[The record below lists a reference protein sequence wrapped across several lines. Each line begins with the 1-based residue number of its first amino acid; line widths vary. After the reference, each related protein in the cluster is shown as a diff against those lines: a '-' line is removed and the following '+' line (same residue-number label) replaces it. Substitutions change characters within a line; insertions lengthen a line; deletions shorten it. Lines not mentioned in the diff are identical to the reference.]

1 MSPVRVVLVDD
12 HPVVLAGVKALLQS
26 GPDFEVVGEAGTGT
40 AALEVV
46 CRLQPDVA
54 VIDISMPDMNGFEL
68 AEELRQRCPDV
79 RLLAL
84 TVHEDT
90 AYIHRLLAAG
100 VRGYLLKRAAAD
112 DLPHAIRAVASGG
125 VYLDPSAAVAL
136 ASAGDP
142 QPQRVGEPESD
153 LSARARRPPA
163 DGPGIH
169 EQGDRR
175 AARCQRQER
184 RNLQSPRRC
193 QIEPPHA
200 GRDRAVC
207 RLPELDR
214 DLSLFGR
221 SARPLIRVPRRGSLT
236 DSGPWQHRGRGAV
249 R

>member
-142 QPQRVGEPESD
+142 QPQRVGEPESE
-153 LSARARRPPA
+153 LSARERDVLRLTGQGFTNKEIAARLDVSVKSVETYKA
-163 DGPGIH
+163 
-169 EQGDRR
+169 R
-175 AARCQRQER
+175 AAAKL
-184 RNLQSPRRC
+184 NLRTRAEIVRYVASRGW
-193 QIEPPHA
+193 IE
-200 GRDRAVC
+200 
-207 RLPELDR
+207 
-214 DLSLFGR
+214 
-221 SARPLIRVPRRGSLT
+221 T
-236 DSGPWQHRGRGAV
+236 
-249 R
+249 